1 MTGGPKAERVRR
13 VTSASDGPVEV
24 GWVPEHSAPTVK
36 DRPLVMLQTLS
47 QRDGRPLFRL
57 TFDEAEAWE
66 LHASLGYVLGAELM
80 GLSIWRNAILHA
92 IAAVERDYP
101 DKRVTDPF
109 VERIRGL
116 IDEGVGER
124 AMNVVDTSGYTFDT
138 SIPAAG
144 GGGGGAGQPTG
155 GTGTSGRPWPC
166 AHPVTLDRKEYGVLV
181 KRTCGVCGEVLAGS
195 GGFGGSVGH
204 RCTDNRNEPCTPD
217 HCQAE
222 EFCPARAPRESVKVG
237 GNCQGVLSCSGEGCA
252 WPGHE
257 STIDQL
263 RRENV
268 RLDDK
273 WRDYEENY
281 ILPCFAWA
289 RDAGIDLPTLVSEAK
304 GNCVERLV
312 QTLRAQRDEA
322 RKRLV
327 QTLRAQGDQARTKL
341 AAEPTWDDRPDEWT
355 EAVKAAFPT
364 RSGSHDEYALA
375 MKMVGSRK
383 GKGELVALVNWLLV
397 RLSRATGTSFRR
409 MATVSLTTGAMNTKM
424 LGSWQRDSATSGVRW
439 RRRLPHGELLA
450 YEDGRWEVRDDTLN
464 GSTGAMGKAT
474 TLAEAMSQAAWAYDS
489 ANSVP
494 FNLVEGGGEGGA
506 SCAPV
511 KEDVKGE
518 VGSGRSDEC
527 LRCGAPLGVLG
538 TYCTDDAAC
547 REREALIRKACNLP
561 PR

>member
-92 IAAVERDYP
+92 IAAVERDYL

-116 IDEGVGER
+116 IDEGVKVEVVHPEVKPRSLDPLSLKATMTTEELTTLAHVAERAARSAPTSRSVLTAILEHQLTQLGLIVQVDGEASPLVLYYEPTDRGRKVLDLPRGER

-252 WPGHE
+252 WPGHKPKTVNECLAKLE
-257 STIDQL
+257 SLRKHLLIVRTTIDTRCVRRNPLATWEVVESLAWTSGALATVVEGLVDGL
-263 RRENV
+263 RVSGWLN
-268 RLDDK
+268 
-273 WRDYEENY
+273 
-281 ILPCFAWA
+281 
-289 RDAGIDLPTLVSEAK
+289 LPTRGDV
-304 GNCVERLV
+304 R
-312 QTLRAQRDEA
+312 RAGE
-322 RKRLV
+322 
-327 QTLRAQGDQARTKL
+327 
-341 AAEPTWDDRPDEWT
+341 EP
-355 EAVKAAFPT
+355 
-364 RSGSHDEYALA
+364 
-375 MKMVGSRK
+375 
-383 GKGELVALVNWLLV
+383 
-397 RLSRATGTSFRR
+397 
-409 MATVSLTTGAMNTKM
+409 
-424 LGSWQRDSATSGVRW
+424 
-439 RRRLPHGELLA
+439 
-450 YEDGRWEVRDDTLN
+450 
-464 GSTGAMGKAT
+464 
-474 TLAEAMSQAAWAYDS
+474 
-489 ANSVP
+489 
-494 FNLVEGGGEGGA
+494 
-506 SCAPV
+506 
-511 KEDVKGE
+511 
-518 VGSGRSDEC
+518 
-527 LRCGAPLGVLG
+527 
-538 TYCTDDAAC
+538 
-547 REREALIRKACNLP
+547 
-561 PR
+561 

>member
-80 GLSIWRNAILHA
+80 ALSIWRNAILHA
-92 IAAVERDYP
+92 IAAVERDYL

-109 VERIRGL
+109 VERIRAL
-116 IDEGVGER
+116 IDDGER

-237 GNCQGVLSCSGEGCA
+237 GN
-252 WPGHE
+252 PYHE

-327 QTLRAQGDQARTKL
+327 QTLRAQGDEARTKL

-375 MKMVGSRK
+375 MKMVGSRN

-397 RLSRATGTSFRR
+397 RLSRATG
-409 MATVSLTTGAMNTKM
+409 SLG
-424 LGSWQRDSATSGVRW
+424 RSAS
-439 RRRLPHGELLA
+439 
-450 YEDGRWEVRDDTLN
+450 Y
-464 GSTGAMGKAT
+464 
-474 TLAEAMSQAAWAYDS
+474 
-489 ANSVP
+489 
-494 FNLVEGGGEGGA
+494 
-506 SCAPV
+506 APV

>member
-1 MTGGPKAERVRR
+1 MR
-13 VTSASDGPVEV
+13 
-24 GWVPEHSAPTVK
+24 PEHCTDCEKGYPPARCHDSRHALAQPSK
-36 DRPLVMLQTLS
+36 DAGGESDREWEIRCACQAFYMLAQDNPEDFT
-47 QRDGRPLFRL
+47 P
-57 TFDEAEAWE
+57 EA
-66 LHASLGYVLGAELM
+66 LRKFVLGL
-80 GLSIWRNAILHA
+80 L
-92 IAAVERDYP
+92 
-101 DKRVTDPF
+101 
-109 VERIRGL
+109 
-116 IDEGVGER
+116 DE
-124 AMNVVDTSGYTFDT
+124 
-138 SIPAAG
+138 
-144 GGGGGAGQPTG
+144 
-155 GTGTSGRPWPC
+155 
-166 AHPVTLDRKEYGVLV
+166 
-181 KRTCGVCGEVLAGS
+181 AGS
-195 GGFGGSVGH
+195 GGAAGCS
-204 RCTDNRNEPCTPD
+204 
-217 HCQAE
+217 
-222 EFCPARAPRESVKVG
+222 FCKLGKCPY
-237 GNCQGVLSCSGEGCA
+237 
-252 WPGHE
+252 HE

-327 QTLRAQGDQARTKL
+327 QTLRAQGDEARTKL

-375 MKMVGSRK
+375 MKMVGSRN

-397 RLSRATGTSFRR
+397 RLSRATG
-409 MATVSLTTGAMNTKM
+409 SLG
-424 LGSWQRDSATSGVRW
+424 RSAS
-439 RRRLPHGELLA
+439 
-450 YEDGRWEVRDDTLN
+450 Y
-464 GSTGAMGKAT
+464 
-474 TLAEAMSQAAWAYDS
+474 
-489 ANSVP
+489 
-494 FNLVEGGGEGGA
+494 
-506 SCAPV
+506 APV